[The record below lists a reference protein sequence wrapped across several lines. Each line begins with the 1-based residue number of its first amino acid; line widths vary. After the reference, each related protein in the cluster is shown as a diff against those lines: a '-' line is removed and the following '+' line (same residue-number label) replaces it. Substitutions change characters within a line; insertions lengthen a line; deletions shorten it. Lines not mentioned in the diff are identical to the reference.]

1 MSAIR
6 DTIYNNYLA
15 TYSPSTTRYDS
26 HKKSELRNTYNSIVK
41 LNKESPWFLPITSK
55 DTQAYAV
62 NLKENARELRSD
74 IAELGGLEED
84 GLLSG
89 KSAFSSDSS
98 IVQVSFIGDDK
109 NTDSV
114 PSFEIEVHSLATSQ
128 ENNGIFLPS
137 DKETTL
143 PPNTYSFD
151 VGINGMNYEF
161 QFAITEGETNKDVQN
176 RLLRLINNSGIGINA
191 NIAEDGDMSALNV
204 TSEATGV
211 NSGRDFVFTISDE
224 RTSKA
229 KGAVDYFGIGDV
241 SVAPSNAEFLLNG
254 EVREA
259 YSNNFTVGK
268 MYELNLT
275 GISDEGKPVTI
286 GIKTNT
292 ETITDNINKLVGSY
306 NSFLK
311 AVSTYYETQSRS
323 KVLANEVK
331 DIGSYYSNLL
341 GDIGVSM
348 TDDGSLAVDK
358 DKLDTAANSSLD
370 IQKTFGG
377 IKDFSNSLLRK
388 SNQVALNPMEYV
400 QRTVVAYK
408 NPGHNFAS
416 PYTTSSYSGMMYNFY
431 C

>member
-6 DTIYNNYLA
+6 DSIYNNYLQ
-15 TYSPSTTRYDS
+15 TYSSSTTRFDS

-41 LNKESPWFLPITSK
+41 LNKESPWYLPVTSK
-55 DTQAYAV
+55 DSQAYAV

-84 GLLSG
+84 GLLNSKSAYSSDKSIVEVSFVGDG
-89 KSAFSSDSS
+89 KSAAS
-98 IVQVSFIGDDK
+98 I
-109 NTDSV
+109 
-114 PSFEIEVHSLATSQ
+114 PPFEIEVRSLATAQ
-128 ENNGIFLPS
+128 ENKGNLLPA
-137 DKETTL
+137 DEPVELAPK
-143 PPNTYSFD
+143 TYSFD

-161 QFAITEGETNKDVQN
+161 QFAISDDETNKDIQD
-176 RLLRLINNSGIGINA
+176 RLARLINNSGIGLSA
-191 NIAEDGDMSALNV
+191 EVVEEDGYSALNV
-204 TSEATGV
+204 SSEATGLSA
-211 NSGRDFVFTISDE
+211 NRDYVFSISDDK
-224 RTSKA
+224 TSKA
-229 KGAVDYFGIGDV
+229 KGAVDYLGLGEV
-241 SVAPSNAEFLLNG
+241 SVAPSNARFLLNG
-254 EVREA
+254 EEREA

-268 MYELNLT
+268 SFELNLK
-275 GISDEGKPVTI
+275 GVSAEGSHVTV
-286 GIKTNT
+286 GIKTDS
-292 ETITDNINKLVGSY
+292 ETVTDNVNKLVGSY
-306 NSFLK
+306 NNFLK
-311 AVSTYYETQSRS
+311 AVSTYYESQSRS
-323 KVLANEVK
+323 KVLAGEVK
-331 DIGSYYSNLL
+331 TIGSYYSNLL

-348 TDDGSLAVDK
+348 AEDGTLDI
-358 DKLDTAANSSLD
+358 DEEKLDSAAHSALD

>member
-6 DTIYNNYLA
+6 DTIYNNYLT
-15 TYSPSTTRYDS
+15 TYSPSITRYDS

-55 DTQAYAV
+55 DSQAYAV

-89 KSAFSSDSS
+89 KSAYSSDSS
-98 IVQVSFIGDDK
+98 IVEVSFVGDDK
-109 NTDSV
+109 TSASI
-114 PSFEIEVHSLATSQ
+114 PPFEIEVHSLATAQ
-128 ENNGIFLPS
+128 ENNGNPLPS
-137 DKETTL
+137 DKEAAL
-143 PPNTYSFD
+143 SPATYSFD

-161 QFAITEGETNKDVQN
+161 QFSISEGETNREVQD
-176 RLLRLINNSGIGINA
+176 RLARLINNSGIGLSA
-191 NIAEDGDMSALNV
+191 NVSEDGEYSALNV
-204 TSEATGV
+204 TSEATGLS
-211 NSGRDFVFTISDE
+211 SGRDFVFSISDD

-229 KGAVDYFGIGDV
+229 KGAVDYLGIGDI
-241 SVAPSNAEFLLNG
+241 SVEPSNAQFLLNG
-254 EVREA
+254 EEREA
-259 YSNNFTVGK
+259 YSNNFTVAK
-268 MYELNLT
+268 TFEINLKDL
-275 GISDEGKPVTI
+275 SEEGKPVTI
-286 GIKTNT
+286 GIKTNS
-292 ETITDNINKLVGSY
+292 ETVTDNVTKLVGSY

-311 AVSTYYETQSRS
+311 AVSTYYESQSRS

-331 DIGSYYSNLL
+331 TIGSYYSNLL

-348 TDDGSLAVDK
+348 TEDGTLDIDAE
-358 DKLDTAANSSLD
+358 KLDTAANSAID

>member
-6 DTIYNNYLA
+6 DTIYNNYLS
-15 TYSPSTTRYDS
+15 TYSPSITRFDS

-41 LNKESPWFLPITSK
+41 LNKESPWFLPVTSK
-55 DTQAYAV
+55 DSQAYAV

-89 KSAFSSDSS
+89 KSAYSSDSS
-98 IVQVSFIGDDK
+98 VVEVSFVGDDK
-109 NTDSV
+109 NSASI
-114 PSFEIEVHSLATSQ
+114 PPFEIEVHSLATAQ
-128 ENNGIFLPS
+128 ENKGNPLPS
-137 DKETTL
+137 NKPATL
-143 PPNTYSFD
+143 TPSTYSFD

-161 QFAITEGETNKDVQN
+161 QFSITEGETNREVQD
-176 RLLRLINNSGIGINA
+176 RLARLINNSGIGLSAGIE
-191 NIAEDGDMSALNV
+191 EDGEYSSLNV
-204 TSEATGV
+204 SSEATGL
-211 NSGRDFVFTISDE
+211 SAGRDYVFSISDDK
-224 RTSKA
+224 TSKS
-229 KGAVDYFGIGDV
+229 KGAVDYLGIGDV
-241 SVAPSNAEFLLNG
+241 TVTPSNAHFSLNG
-254 EVREA
+254 EDREA
-259 YSNNFTVGK
+259 YSNNFTVAK
-268 MYELNLT
+268 TFELNLK
-275 GISDEGKPVTI
+275 GISEEGKPVTI
-286 GIKTNT
+286 GIKTNS
-292 ETITDNINKLVGSY
+292 ETVTDNVTKLVGSY

-311 AVSTYYETQSRS
+311 AVSTYYESQSRS

-331 DIGSYYSNLL
+331 SIGTYYSNIL
-341 GDIGVSM
+341 GDIGVSIA
-348 TDDGSLAVDK
+348 DDGSLDIDAE
-358 DKLDTAANSSLD
+358 KLDSAANSAID

>member
-15 TYSPSTTRYDS
+15 TYQPSITRYDS

-41 LNKESPWFLPITSK
+41 LNKESPWYLPVTSK
-55 DTQAYAV
+55 DSQSYAV
-62 NLKENARELRSD
+62 NIKETARELRSD

-98 IVQVSFIGDDK
+98 LVDVSFVGDDK
-109 NTDSV
+109 SSGSV
-114 PSFEIEVHSLATSQ
+114 PSFEIEVRSLATPQ
-128 ENNGIFLPS
+128 ENEGLYLPS
-137 DKETTL
+137 DKETDL
-143 PPNTYSFD
+143 APNTYSFD

-161 QFAITEGETNKDVQN
+161 QFTITEGETNREVQE
-176 RLLRLINNSGIGINA
+176 RLSRLINNSGIGLTA
-191 NIAEDGDMSALNV
+191 NVSEHEEFTALNV
-204 TSEATGV
+204 TSEATGL
-211 NSGRDFVFTISDE
+211 SGDRDTVFSISDD

-229 KGAVDYFGIGDV
+229 KGAVAYLGIGDITV
-241 SVAPSNAEFLLNG
+241 KPSNATFLLNG
-254 EVREA
+254 EEHEA

-268 MYELNLT
+268 MYELNLKGLT
-275 GISDEGKPVTI
+275 EENKPVTI
-286 GIKTNT
+286 GIKTNS
-292 ETITDNINKLVGSY
+292 ETITDNINRLVGSY
-306 NSFLK
+306 NNFLK
-311 AVSTYYETQSRS
+311 AVSTYYESQSRS
-323 KVLANEVK
+323 KVLAGEVK
-331 DIGSYYSNLL
+331 NIGSYYSNMLS
-341 GDIGVSM
+341 DIGMSM
-348 TDDGSLAVDK
+348 ADDGTLVIDK
-358 DKLDTAANSSLD
+358 DKLDSAAYNSSD